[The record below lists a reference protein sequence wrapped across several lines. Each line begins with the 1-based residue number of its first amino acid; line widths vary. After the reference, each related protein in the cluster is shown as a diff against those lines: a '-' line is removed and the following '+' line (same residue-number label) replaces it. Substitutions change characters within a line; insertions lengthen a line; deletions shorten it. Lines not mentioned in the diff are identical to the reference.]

1 MFHGSEACGFPTHD
15 SAPLGILISP
25 LRSPGASH
33 LQVHNQSKSIFKLE
47 MNRFILFRL
56 ALPADFV
63 EKAGSRLS
71 VVTEFNELSTV
82 SAKTPKKMP

>member
-1 MFHGSEACGFPTHD
+1 MFQGSEACGFPTHD

-56 ALPADFV
+56 RSGDFV

-71 VVTEFNELSTV
+71 VVIEFNESSTV
-82 SAKTPKKMP
+82 SAKTPEKMP